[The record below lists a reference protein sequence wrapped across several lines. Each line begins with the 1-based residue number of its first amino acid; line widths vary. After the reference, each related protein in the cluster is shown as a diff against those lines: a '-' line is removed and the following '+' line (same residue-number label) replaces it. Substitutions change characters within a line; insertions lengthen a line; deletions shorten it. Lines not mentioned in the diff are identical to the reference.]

1 MEVSTRRWEMG
12 TWSGALVLGGIKLF
26 FDPKSLCACV
36 QRVRAPWSLVVLT
49 KRLSPSIQLKESS
62 NLNLPRT
69 FLVSG
74 KQRSL
79 ELQARY
85 LPLPIPSL
93 QPPLSL
99 QIWGIVGLVPGYL
112 PKEEILPEK
121 RWAPFPKDVGL
132 LFWWVLLEEREEW
145 DINPN
150 RNNNNTV
157 YCRFRDLREV
167 LNQMQ
172 CLVHER
178 SLNWAKP

>member
-1 MEVSTRRWEMG
+1 MG

-99 QIWGIVGLVPGYL
+99 QI
-112 PKEEILPEK
+112 
-121 RWAPFPKDVGL
+121 
-132 LFWWVLLEEREEW
+132 
-145 DINPN
+145 
-150 RNNNNTV
+150 
-157 YCRFRDLREV
+157 
-167 LNQMQ
+167 
-172 CLVHER
+172 
-178 SLNWAKP
+178 